1 MDVSAIA
8 SLATE
13 MSQERTAQ
21 AVQIAV
27 LKKALDLQEQ
37 GAMQLVA
44 AASQVIPSNPPNLG
58 NAVDTFA

>member
-13 MSQERTAQ
+13 MSQNQTAQ

-27 LKKALDLQEQ
+27 LKKAMDIEAQS
-37 GAMQLVA
+37 AMQLLEAV
-44 AASQVIPSNPPNLG
+44 PSNPPNLG
-58 NAVDTFA
+58 NNIDLFA

>member
-13 MSQERTAQ
+13 MSQNQTAQ

-27 LKKALDLQEQ
+27 LKKAMDIEAQS
-37 GAMQLVA
+37 AMQLLEAV
-44 AASQVIPSNPPNLG
+44 PSNPPNLG
-58 NAVDTFA
+58 NNVNLFA